1 MPKEIEGAIIGFGN
15 MGQTHL
21 ERYQTLGVPLSIVET
36 DKEKARIAQTSGL
49 TVYPSISNIPQV
61 NQIGFFDIC
70 TPTHLHFQHLK
81 EAMQY
86 KKPILVEK
94 PVVRTREEVEKLR
107 ELFDNYPG
115 PIFVAEVEQYN
126 PEIESFLSYSKTP
139 ASVNIN
145 REVNLGFFLKGATPW
160 FLDEDLSGGIVL
172 DLMIHDINLLIAK
185 YGKPSKVEQVE
196 WLQTKYNCPDDV
208 KAKLSFTDFD
218 ADIHGSW
225 VSEDQIHPIKTSIE
239 VTEQIG
245 NTVRFVCDNYH
256 IKGKTNGEDAF
267 YREVQ
272 AFLETV
278 RSGRTPYPLS
288 LYLDGIDV
296 ALDIVSCMKTR
307 G

>member
-1 MPKEIEGAIIGFGN
+1 MAKEIEGLLIGFGN

-21 ERYQTLGVPLSIVET
+21 ERYQALGIPISIVET
-36 DKEKARIAQTSGL
+36 DKEKARIARSRGL
-49 TVYPSISNIPQV
+49 ALYPNISDVPQV

-70 TPTHLHFQHLK
+70 TPTYLHFQHLQD
-81 EAMQY
+81 AMRH

-107 ELFDNYPG
+107 ELSDNYPA

-145 REVNLGFFLKGATPW
+145 REVNLEFFLKGATPW

-172 DLMIHDINLLIAK
+172 DLMIHDVNLLIAK
-185 YGKPSKVEQVE
+185 YGKPTKIAQVE
-196 WLQTKYNCPDDV
+196 WSQTKYNCPDDV
-208 KAKLSFTDFD
+208 KAKLYFADFD

-239 VTEQIG
+239 VAEQGG
-245 NTVRFVCDNYH
+245 NILRFTCDNYH
-256 IKGKTNGEDAF
+256 IRSRTNREDAF

-272 AFLETV
+272 AFLEAV
-278 RSGRTPYPLS
+278 KSGKIPYPLS
-288 LYLDGIDV
+288 VYLDGADV
-296 ALDIVSCMKTR
+296 ALDIISQMKSKR
-307 G
+307 